1 MWRIPSLSD
10 AIQTVKIQFQWKQLT
25 KEHTTTKTEDSV
37 KLVLIVHLIISK
49 MTVKP
54 TWLDITALKEDEQND
69 TDKFVNSGMLDKAN
83 V

>member
-1 MWRIPSLSD
+1 M
-10 AIQTVKIQFQWKQLT
+10 
-25 KEHTTTKTEDSV
+25 
-37 KLVLIVHLIISK
+37 VLIVHLIISK